1 MSLHLDKASRRK
13 TLLKAVTMAAL
24 PLLLLHPA
32 AAQQPSA
39 AQQPVR
45 SYLINVVN
53 LDIAGP
59 EFDKFM
65 VSARENAEASLRDD
79 GCHEFNMG
87 LSKDNP
93 HHVMFFEVYDNADA
107 LAQHE
112 QTEHFKK
119 YTLATQDLVVRR
131 ETSQFLSLPMDFGR
145 NTK

>member
-1 MSLHLDKASRRK
+1 MKA
-13 TLLKAVTMAAL
+13 LNAVTTVL
-24 PLLLLHPA
+24 SLLLLHPA
-32 AAQQPSA
+32 M

-53 LDIAGP
+53 LDIAAQD
-59 EFDKFM
+59 FNKFLA
-65 VSARENAEASLRDD
+65 SARENAEASLKDD

-87 LSKDNP
+87 LSKDDP

-107 LAQHE
+107 LGLHE

-119 YTLATQDLVVRR
+119 YMAATKDMVVRR
-131 ETSQFLSLPMDFGR
+131 VTSQFMSVPMDFST

>member
-1 MSLHLDKASRRK
+1 MKA
-13 TLLKAVTMAAL
+13 LNAATMAVL
-24 PLLLLHPA
+24 SLLLLHPA
-32 AAQQPSA
+32 A

-53 LDIAGP
+53 LDIAAP
-59 EFDKFM
+59 DFDKFM
-65 VSARENAEASLRDD
+65 ASARENAEASLKDD

-87 LSKDNP
+87 LSKDDR

-107 LAQHE
+107 LGHHE

-119 YTLATQDLVVRR
+119 YMAVTKDMVVKRV
-131 ETSQFLSLPMDFGR
+131 TSQFMSVPMDFSG